1 MFVVVFFLKFFLSSY
16 NLTLARFVWINDE
29 MLKLRWKYGWLL
41 NILLQSDYIGWLI
54 VLMKYKFSGCRH
66 YALNIHCMCTVR
78 KRSSGSMAN
87 RVRGASGKMRIDCAS
102 LSVKEHL
109 INSFGVFTRCANISH
124 RCNVIP
130 FVSDT
135 RPDLGS
141 STSNTNSKLF
151 YGKTTMETNNGE

>member
-1 MFVVVFFLKFFLSSY
+1 
-16 NLTLARFVWINDE
+16 

-54 VLMKYKFSGCRH
+54 VLMKYKFSDCRH
-66 YALNIHCMCTVR
+66 CALNIHCMCTVR
-78 KRSSGSMAN
+78 KRSSRSMAKPGWK
-87 RVRGASGKMRIDCAS
+87 GASGKMRNDCAS

-135 RPDLGS
+135 RPGLGS

-151 YGKTTMETNNGE
+151 YGKQQCRRIMEDKEKKEKKNWSSYTHLNRVSSFENSQ